1 MLRLLYQCLLWSF
14 FGRLLRSFFKT
25 ILILKESLNDY
36 LSYLETVWHYD
47 SPRFFKTL
55 YFNLRV
61 CNFKQA
67 YKCPVFLYG
76 ETRIWSLKG
85 KIYFE
90 REKIQPGLVKWGYDW
105 GYRSNGVTIIRI
117 EGDIYFKGSCLFAK
131 ATDIAV
137 FKDAKLS
144 IGDNGKILENSLI
157 YCAKTITIGSNFSF
171 TFQSSMMDTD
181 FHYMM
186 DVEASRVLKRSESI
200 VIGDNVWVG
209 NRATVKKGVR
219 IPDNT
224 IIAASYTLLTKD
236 YTQIPPYSILG
247 GCPAKV
253 LSSGYARVW
262 KDEIK
267 NIALF
272 DRYFN
277 ENPDEAYLQL
287 DEIKRFDYIYE
298 CK

>member
-1 MLRLLYQCLLWSF
+1 M
-14 FGRLLRSFFKT
+14 
-25 ILILKESLNDY
+25 
-36 LSYLETVWHYD
+36 
-47 SPRFFKTL
+47 
-55 YFNLRV
+55 
-61 CNFKQA
+61 
-67 YKCPVFLYG
+67 YG
-76 ETRIWSLKG
+76 KTRIWSLKG

-90 REKIQPGLVKWGYDW
+90 REKIQPGIVKWGYDW

-137 FKDAKLS
+137 FKGAKLS

-157 YCAKTITIGSNFSF
+157 YCAKAIIIGSNFSF

-200 VIGDNVWVG
+200 IIGDNVWVG

-287 DEIKRFDYIYE
+287 DEIKRYDYIYE
-298 CK
+298 RK